1 MLERVVIIGAGQAAA
16 QAIDTLRKKGYVGS
30 ITLVGD
36 EQEWPYQR
44 PPLSKKYLAGALER
58 DRLGIRPAHFYAE
71 RGIEARLGRR
81 AVEIDRTGQRVR
93 LEDGELLAYDALLL
107 ATGSRPRQLPAPGA
121 HLEGVYL
128 LRTARDADRLRSEL
142 RASRRLVVVGGGYIG
157 LEVAATARELGV
169 NVTVLEAANRLMN
182 RVVSEPVSA
191 FFEAEHSRRGVRIV
205 CNACVRAFSGLESGR
220 VDGVVTEDG
229 TLHPADLVL
238 VGIGVIPAE
247 ELAAAAGIECSNG
260 ILVDECCRTSDPQV
274 FAAGDCTNLP
284 VLRYARRARL
294 ESVDNAFEQGASAAS
309 NLLGATAVHD
319 KVPWFWSDQYD
330 LKLIIVGLSQEHDSI
345 VVRGTPATRSFSVCY
360 LRAGELI
367 AIDTVN
373 SPKDQIAARK
383 MIAAKVRPS
392 IDKLTDVSVPLRDCL

>member
-1 MLERVVIIGAGQAAA
+1 MFERIVIVGAGQAAA
-16 QAIDTLRKKGYVGS
+16 QSIDTLRKKGYTGS
-30 ITLVGD
+30 IALVGD
-36 EQEWPYQR
+36 EPEWPYQR
-44 PPLSKKYLAGALER
+44 PPLSKKYLAGALGRER
-58 DRLGIRPAHFYAE
+58 LVIRPAHFYAE

-81 AVEIDRTGQRVR
+81 AVEIDRTGQRLR
-93 LEDGELLAYDALLL
+93 LDDGEILGYDALLL
-107 ATGSRPRQLPAPGA
+107 ATGSRPRQLPAPGGQ
-121 HLEGVYL
+121 LQGVYL
-128 LRTARDADRLRSEL
+128 LRTARDADQLRSEL
-142 RASRRLVVVGGGYIG
+142 QASRRLVVVGGGYIG

-169 NVTVLEAANRLMN
+169 NVTVLEAAGRLMN

-191 FFEAEHSRRGVRIV
+191 FYEAEHSRRGVRIV
-205 CNACVRAFSGLESGR
+205 CNACVRAFSGPDGGR
-220 VDGVVTEDG
+220 VDGVVTDDG

-238 VGIGVIPAE
+238 VGVGVVPAD
-247 ELAAAAGIECSNG
+247 ELAALAGIDCSNG
-260 ILVDECCRTSDPQV
+260 IRVDEYCRTSDPHV

-284 VLRYARRARL
+284 VVRYDRRARL
-294 ESVDNAFEQGASAAS
+294 ESVDNAFEQGTSAAS
-309 NLLGATAVHD
+309 NMLGATLVHD

-345 VVRGTPATRSFSVCY
+345 VVRGTPAARSFSVCY

-373 SPKDQIAARK
+373 SPKDQMAARK